1 MYSALFLP
9 KQINNEVN
17 IISYEQACSD
27 IINLYTTNICTFII
41 IYLSREG
48 QCAKMGDAGIKL
60 QEQQNTGYDI
70 KAINNKILTM
80 ILPITIENIL
90 QMIAGIISMGMV
102 GRIDVL
108 AVSALGI
115 GMRITQ
121 IVWALFKGIATGA
134 TVFVAQYYGAGEYKK
149 MLIVIQQTILSAIVL
164 VVVLNVLVYISAP
177 ALLSIFKPDAELL
190 QHAVIYLRLVSFG
203 LPFLAI
209 MLIIGGVLQGM
220 GNARTPMLIT
230 MTMNIVN
237 IIVGYSLIFGNFGF
251 PALGIKGAAIATVIS
266 QMAAVLLGLAVLFNK
281 KGIMRSYLNKDFF
294 TIDINR
300 VREIYKVGL
309 PSSMESVFWQ
319 LAAIIITRA
328 ILTYG
333 ETSFAAHQLGLQA
346 ESISYMPA
354 AGFAVAATAFIGQA
368 LGAKDKQL
376 ARLYLKQIMKG
387 ALVITAICASILIF
401 LPGLTMSLLTDN
413 KEIIAL
419 SSIYLILMGIVQ
431 VPQNASGVLS
441 GAMRGAGYTKVPMLV
456 AGIGLWG
463 IRVPLVLIVAYGMKL
478 SIVAI
483 WSVFCIDL
491 CVRFIISYTI
501 YKRKN
506 IYEKNLIL

>member
-1 MYSALFLP
+1 M
-9 KQINNEVN
+9 VDD
-17 IISYEQACSD
+17 ISIE
-27 IINLYTTNICTFII
+27 
-41 IYLSREG
+41 
-48 QCAKMGDAGIKL
+48 L
-60 QEQQNTGYDI
+60 QEQPKATYDI
-70 KAINNKILTM
+70 KEINRKILSM

-90 QMIAGIISMGMV
+90 QMIAGIVSMGMV

-108 AVSALGI
+108 AISALGI
-115 GMRITQ
+115 SMRITQ

-134 TVFVAQYYGAGEYKK
+134 TVFVAQYYGAGEHEK
-149 MLIVIQQTILSAIVL
+149 MLTVIQQTMLSTIAVVAVL
-164 VVVLNVLVYISAP
+164 EVLLYIEAP
-177 ALLSIFKPDAELL
+177 ALLSVFNPNAELM
-190 QHAVIYLRLVSFG
+190 QQAVVYLRLVSLG

-209 MLIIGGVLQGM
+209 MLVIGGVLQGM

-230 MTMNIVN
+230 MMMNIVN
-237 IIVGYSLIFGNFGF
+237 IVVGYVLIFGKMGF
-251 PALGIKGAAIATVIS
+251 PAMGIRGAAIATVMS
-266 QMAAVLLGLAVLFNK
+266 QIAAVLLGLYVLFNK
-281 KGIMRSYLNKDFF
+281 KGIMRDYFNKSFFSVDFQR
-294 TIDINR
+294 IR
-300 VREIYKVGL
+300 KIYRVGL

-328 ILTYG
+328 ILNFG

-368 LGAKDKQL
+368 LGAKDKGL
-376 ARLYLKQIMKG
+376 AKLYFKQIMKG
-387 ALVITAICASILIF
+387 ALVITAVCASILIF
-401 LPGLTMSLLTDN
+401 LPGPLMSLLTNN
-413 KEIIAL
+413 KEIIGL

-431 VPQNASGVLS
+431 LPQNATGVLS

-456 AGIGLWG
+456 AGLGLWG
-463 IRVPLVLIVAYGMKL
+463 IRVPLVLIVAYGMKF

-491 CVRFIISYTI
+491 CIRFIICLAM

-506 IYEKNLIL
+506 IYEKNLILR